1 MFKSAY
7 PHRFLYTWSSW
18 DKGTLSGEV
27 CLCFAAAFRAS
38 YQWLSNHAAC
48 QETLHKI
55 IKDKHDAAIGYRGI
69 FHWLSEHAY
78 IAGRGYGR
86 LLMERAEA
94 FLSQTGCPEVN
105 ICVRRNN
112 GAVLAFYNSLAYEQ
126 DDVVVLGRKLIP
138 DD

>member
-1 MFKSAY
+1 MPRRDRLFAWLLDPGHVGPRLIASIMVGYVGHCGSANY
-7 PHRFLYTWSSW
+7 L
-18 DKGTLSGEV
+18 
-27 CLCFAAAFRAS
+27 
-38 YQWLSNHAAC
+38 
-48 QETLHKI
+48 
-55 IKDKHDAAIGYRGI
+55 AIGPA
-69 FHWLSEHAY
+69 F
-78 IAGRGYGR
+78 AGRGYGR

>member
-1 MFKSAY
+1 MHTHTAF
-7 PHRFLYTWSSW
+7 YTLWSSW
-18 DKGTLSGEV
+18 NKGTLSGEV
-27 CLCFAAAFRAS
+27 CLCFAAALRAS
-38 YQWLSNHAAC
+38 YQWLSNQSDC

-55 IKDKHDAAIGYRGI
+55 IKEKHDAAIGHRRI
-69 FHWLSEHAY
+69 FHWLNEHAY

-94 FLSQTGCPEVN
+94 FFSQTGCPGVN

-126 DDVVVLGRKLIP
+126 DDVVVLGKRLIS